1 MHKRIKNSIK
11 TFLIIKDSI
20 QTKDKIGID
29 ELNSKEKKME
39 LNLDHRDY
47 KFIII
52 LPFNYLSND
61 LP

>member
-29 ELNSKEKKME
+29 ELNSKEKKNGIE
-39 LNLDHRDY
+39 LR
-47 KFIII
+47 
-52 LPFNYLSND
+52 S
-61 LP
+61 